1 MTVAFPIEETIR
13 KRYSVR
19 TYLEAS
25 LPSEIKEKMEAY
37 IRTLTNPFLINIDM
51 KLLEKNKVENAQ
63 KLGTYGMIKGASDF
77 IGASVKPGELSL
89 IALGYEFEKLILFAT
104 SLGLGTCWLGGTFN
118 RGEFSKAMAVDKDDI
133 FPVIS
138 PFGHIAEKA
147 RLSDSLV
154 RFVAKSNTRK
164 PWETLFFNNDFA
176 TPLADEEAGVYAL
189 PLEMVRLAPSAS
201 NKQPWRMVR
210 VGNVYH
216 FYKAQSPGYSSGLGF
231 DIQLIDMGI
240 AACHFHMMAINK
252 ELKGKFEVLESPMI
266 KTPNHTHYV
275 FSWISEQG

>member
-1 MTVAFPIEETIR
+1 MTVEFPVEETIR

-19 TYLEAS
+19 TYIEKS
-25 LPSEIKEKMEAY
+25 LASEIKEKMEAY
-37 IRTLTNPFLINIDM
+37 IRTLTNPFLIKIDI
-51 KLLEKNKVENAQ
+51 KLLEKNKVANAQ

-118 RGEFSKAMAVDKDDI
+118 RGEFSKAMSVEKDDI

-164 PWETLFFNNDFA
+164 PWETLFFNNNFSTA
-176 TPLADEEAGVYAL
+176 LIEQEAGAYAL

-201 NKQPWRMVR
+201 NKQPWRLVR
-210 VGNVYH
+210 EGNAYH
-216 FYKAQSPGYSSGLGF
+216 FYKVQSAGYSNSLGF

-240 AACHFHMMAINK
+240 AACHFNLMAIK
-252 ELKGKFEVLESPMI
+252 QEIKGKFEILNTPMI
-266 KTPNHTHYV
+266 ETPDHTHYV
-275 FSWISEQG
+275 FSWISE